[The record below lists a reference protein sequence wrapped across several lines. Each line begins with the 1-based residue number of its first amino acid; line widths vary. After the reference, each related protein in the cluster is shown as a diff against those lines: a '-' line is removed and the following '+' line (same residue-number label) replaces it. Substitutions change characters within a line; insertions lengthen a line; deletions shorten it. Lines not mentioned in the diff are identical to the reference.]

1 MYRLLMG
8 VAVRCKTEHW
18 EAMNPG
24 ASLLWGVG
32 GCHTPQ
38 TFRWRTKE
46 TEPIM
51 IQIFLYWNQINTIS
65 YNIRSGLTFLN
76 IYISLGNQI

>member
-1 MYRLLMG
+1 MYRLLTR
-8 VAVRCKTEHW
+8 VAVRSGKTERW
-18 EAMNPG
+18 EAMNLVE
-24 ASLLWGVG
+24 S
-32 GCHTPQ
+32 Q
-38 TFRWRTKE
+38 YEINMRSDIFRWRTKE